1 MTECSVWWS
10 KPIIE
15 SENTLALLDPSE
27 RTRYDSYRRVEDRR
41 RFLTGRVLAKT
52 VAAEHQS
59 PPLRSTSTHCTGCA
73 QHGPCACRMPN

>member
-15 SENTLALLDPSE
+15 SENTLALLDPTE

-52 VAAEHQS
+52 VAAEHLGVS
-59 PPLRSTSTHCTGCA
+59 PD
-73 QHGPCACRMPN
+73 